1 MNKTLITRLKGVV
14 NNDNILKLG
23 EIRLSFNGNR
33 QGDQQFGAIYK
44 TSDSVMNVVGYTGG
58 VYKNSDK
65 SIKLEE
71 IQSGFE
77 NINFYYTNNTK
88 FGIMPK
94 YGITGLTLTNLSDIH
109 GGLVALNGL
118 TNLSKLTITDSSIS
132 DDMSNLD
139 ADLTYLSLDK
149 IDNLH
154 IPTASIAKFKNLKD
168 VTIHSSTAFVGN
180 VKELGVLTK
189 LENMNIDSC
198 FSLLGSIE
206 DFVKVQRANGKT
218 ANSTGIVCGYMS
230 GLQIT
235 FNGNKFTGA
244 YDKKIT
250 WTDSTITVSN
260 KNGSESVTVNA

>member
-1 MNKTLITRLKGVV
+1 MNKALITRLKGVV
-14 NNDNILKLG
+14 NNNNILKLG
-23 EIRLSFNGNR
+23 EIRLSFSGDR

-44 TSDSVMNVVGYTGG
+44 TTDSVMNIVCYTGG
-58 VYKNSDK
+58 VYKDSDK

-94 YGITGLTLTNLSDIH
+94 YGITGLSLTNLSDIH
-109 GGLVALNGL
+109 SGLAALNSL

-154 IPTASIAKFKNLKD
+154 ISTASIAKFRNLKD

-180 VKELGVLTK
+180 FKELGVLTK

-218 ANSTGIVCGYMS
+218 ANPTGIVCGYMS

-235 FNGNKFTGA
+235 FNGNNFTGS

-260 KNGSESVTVNA
+260 KNGSDSVTVNA